1 MRWVCGCAMHLC
13 TCVMSLRSQSDTGHR
28 EGSKGP
34 QHEAGAPQHMASAAW
49 GVQPS
54 SPGAIPWDSSSLPG
68 SPPSP
73 LHSPPA
79 LSDFFTHQQKK
90 SEENSE
96 GLNVVFHQF
105 SSTFGVSAA
114 AFSPDSC
121 SSPLKKS
128 SFVVYCHQYLDGNN
142 PLLILHLI
150 SWI

>member
-1 MRWVCGCAMHLC
+1 MR
-13 TCVMSLRSQSDTGHR
+13 
-28 EGSKGP
+28 
-34 QHEAGAPQHMASAAW
+34 W

-54 SPGAIPWDSSSLPG
+54 PPGALPGDSGSLPG
-68 SPPSP
+68 SPPRPSAALP
-73 LHSPPA
+73 LSLTSLHIS
-79 LSDFFTHQQKK
+79 KN
-90 SEENSE
+90 SEENSKV
-96 GLNVVFHQF
+96 LNVFFHQF

-128 SFVVYCHQYLDGNN
+128 SFIVYCHQYLDGNN